1 MNSNFWL
8 DVLKALIGTAV
19 GAGLAFASNY
29 YLVQHVQRR
38 RDQYAAAVTA
48 MEVLRTQLDDFRNY
62 RRGFREELGD
72 QVNAAVGDH
81 VPQWIVARPTTFY
94 FFESLRFDY
103 ASLAFVLEYGGHEA
117 LARVRYAERRYHELA
132 GLTREYNAAAQRKH
146 ERMSEKI
153 GIKTAE
159 VADVKAAVGP
169 EIVGRL
175 ESMIGAIQKH
185 LELDEKDYLEAET
198 WLAEAVARAFPKK
211 PKLSLTQARA
221 R

>member
-1 MNSNFWL
+1 MNCNFWL

-29 YLVQHVQRR
+29 YLVQHLQRR
-38 RDQYAAAVTA
+38 REQYAAAVTA

-62 RRGFREELGD
+62 RKGFREELRE
-72 QVNAAVGDH
+72 QAKAAGGDH
-81 VPQWIVARPTTFY
+81 VPAWVVARPTTFY

-132 GLTREYNAAAQRKH
+132 SLTREYNAAAQRKH
-146 ERMSEKI
+146 ERMAEKI
-153 GIKTAE
+153 GIGTAE
-159 VADVKAAVGP
+159 IAHVEATVGP
-169 EIVGRL
+169 EIIGRL

-198 WLAEAVARAFPKK
+198 WLGDTVARAFPKK
-211 PKLSLTQARA
+211 PKLSLTQAPEK
-221 R
+221 